1 MTRRETTAK
10 RAMRTAAGTVVREP
24 AGPSAPG
31 WRRVLLDVLGLG
43 LLIATGAIH
52 LDVYLT
58 GYRMIPAISRLFLL
72 QVIAA
77 FGLGRLHSPSPAAGA
92 SRLRPRRPPGGLD
105 RAARIHRGPHDRRI
119 AAGLVEAAAP
129 TILAAGASSLGCPDS
144 EQRHER
150 AQVNV
155 DHSYHRP
162 VFHVVGLLTDK

>member
-10 RAMRTAAGTVVREP
+10 RAMRTAAGTLVREP

-31 WRRVLLDVLGLG
+31 WRRVLLHVLGLG

-77 FGLGRLHSPSPAAGA
+77 FGLGRLRSPSPAGWRPQAPAGFALGGHLVVWIGLLEFTVGRTTAA
-92 SRLRPRRPPGGLD
+92 SPPVWWRRPLP
-105 RAARIHRGPHDRRI
+105 RSWPPA
-119 AAGLVEAAAP
+119 
-129 TILAAGASSLGCPDS
+129 
-144 EQRHER
+144 
-150 AQVNV
+150 
-155 DHSYHRP
+155 HRP
-162 VFHVVGLLTDK
+162 